1 MNATK
6 RPLSLALAALGGQG
20 GGVVCNW
27 LTAVASREGYLVQ
40 ATSVPGVAQRTGA
53 TLYYLEFFAEADL
66 PADGRRPIMAL
77 MPSPGDVDVV
87 VATELVEAGRVLQR
101 GLITPDRTILIAST
115 HRAFTIGEKSDLGDG
130 RADSSVIM
138 AEAHRCARR
147 LVMLEMAALA
157 EQHGAIISSVILG
170 AIAGAAGLPF
180 CRSPTGARFATAV
193 SRWQPTSPH
202 STPVWSAPAPAPS
215 QAQRQASPRRPRW
228 RSRKRSARE
237 SAVRFR
243 LPPDRRSSTAW
254 RGCRLPGPRLRGR
267 LPRPGGPNRDSR
279 TPRKRRCPTDGGGR
293 TRACAVDVDRG
304 PDSGR

>member
-180 CRSPTGARFATAV
+180 SPESYRRAIRDGGIAVATNLAAFDASLERARAGTEPGAAASV
-193 SRWQPTSPH
+193 
-202 STPVWSAPAPAPS
+202 PAPAAVAIPEALRERIRGS
-215 QAQRQASPRRPRW
+215 FPVAA
-228 RSRKRSARE
+228 RSTLEHGVARLLDYQDLAYADDYLDRVGRIAT
-237 SAVRFR
+237 SN
-243 LPPDRRSSTAW
+243 PPEA
-254 RGCRLPGPRLRGR
+254 
-267 LPRPGGPNRDSR
+267 
-279 TPRKRRCPTDGGGR
+279 
-293 TRACAVDVDRG
+293 AM
-304 PDSGR
+304 PD